1 MQYPGAGSPGLGIA
15 PELGAD
21 DPQNR
26 AAADL
31 HLLPTDLAELDA
43 AFQRPPA
50 TALSPA
56 LNSGA
61 PSHFRGLDR
70 RVFV

>member
-1 MQYPGAGSPGLGIA
+1 VR
-15 PELGAD
+15 E
-21 DPQNR
+21 NR

-61 PSHFRGLDR
+61 PSHFRGLNR